1 MTFLDFAPLML
12 LVFLP
17 RPEREQA
24 KEMFS
29 ASIQT

>member
-17 RPEREQA
+17 RPARGQA
-24 KEMFS
+24 QEM
-29 ASIQT
+29 SITSIWA